1 MTGKPDDLVD
11 RLRDRAYAF
20 QAKDPLLEQAAN
32 EIERLRSV
40 TKPLPK
46 EKRAEHSLRLTDEER
61 EAIEKAISRELD
73 CDWYG
78 GPEPARVV
86 TLRSLLER
94 MTTPP
99 ARPLPPSPT
108 IKPGNL
114 HAREAY
120 KRGAE
125 DEYIDGMQNRYGGE
139 W

>member
-1 MTGKPDDLVD
+1 MTNKPDDLVH

-20 QAKDPLLEQAAN
+20 KAPDPLLEEAAN
-32 EIERLRSV
+32 EIERLRCV
-40 TKPLPK
+40 TEPLPK
-46 EKRAEHSLRLTDEER
+46 EKMAEVPLRLTEEER
-61 EAIEKAISRELD
+61 AAIAYSELTLR
-73 CDWYG
+73 CETH
-78 GPEPARVV
+78 PVCERHTA

-120 KRGAE
+120 KRGTE